1 MMRPQLRQLFQHTES
16 VRLGLAASVRP
27 FSVSSVAL
35 EDKSKPSSS
44 PAQRKNIPN
53 TPRKNPTQSRG
64 PSGPPNRRPAK
75 PIDAR
80 SFAAPTAGTDQPRII
95 RSPRLRNVR
104 GNQGPGQ
111 GPRKPMAKG
120 KGKNQKPRQRRPRE
134 AKKDDGDIALEEAE
148 EAAINQIEQ
157 DQALKERPVPVRYEP
172 RDIDFAS
179 LKATWPSIPSDA
191 NARSVAVLQK
201 LSGLSDRYANGYIPP
216 YELGRRVWKGE
227 SVLFENEIERS
238 EALAEVKRL
247 SQVRADKISQ
257 KKGEL
262 VEPKEVKFSPVSAE
276 DSKILIEKWA
286 QGKYPALTVGKD
298 QPAAMGDV
306 LRNLRNNGTYETAG
320 KRPQFIAKVE
330 SLLSSS
336 RVKRT

>member
-1 MMRPQLRQLFQHTES
+1 
-16 VRLGLAASVRP
+16 
-27 FSVSSVAL
+27 
-35 EDKSKPSSS
+35 
-44 PAQRKNIPN
+44 
-53 TPRKNPTQSRG
+53 
-64 PSGPPNRRPAK
+64 
-75 PIDAR
+75 
-80 SFAAPTAGTDQPRII
+80 
-95 RSPRLRNVR
+95 
-104 GNQGPGQ
+104 
-111 GPRKPMAKG
+111 MAKG
-120 KGKNQKPRQRRPRE
+120 KGKNPKRRERRPRE
-134 AKKDDGDIALEEAE
+134 AKKDDGDLALEEAE

-179 LKATWPSIPSDA
+179 LKATWPSVPSDA

-227 SVLFENEIERS
+227 SVLFENEAERA
-238 EALAEVKRL
+238 EALEEVKRL

-257 KKGEL
+257 RKGEL
-262 VEPKEVKFSPVSAE
+262 VEPKEVKFSPVSAD
-276 DSKILIEKWA
+276 DSKALIDKWA
-286 QGKYPALTVGKD
+286 QGKYPALSVGKD
-298 QPAAMGDV
+298 QPAAIGDV
-306 LRNLRNNGTYETAG
+306 VRNLRNNGTYETAG

>member
-16 VRLGLAASVRP
+16 VRLGLAA
-27 FSVSSVAL
+27 FG
-35 EDKSKPSSS
+35 S

-238 EALAEVKRL
+238 EALAEVK
-247 SQVRADKISQ
+247 
-257 KKGEL
+257 
-262 VEPKEVKFSPVSAE
+262 SPVSAE